1 MSAGRARIVDANEPT
16 RGFGFT
22 RRTVRWQL
30 AAVAAILLVTMVVLG
45 FAVEVMIGLLAALLI
60 AVIIDAVTGAA
71 GSRHT
76 TSVKDAA

>member
-1 MSAGRARIVDANEPT
+1 MQESPDGCQQALGLAGRAT
-16 RGFGFT
+16 
-22 RRTVRWQL
+22 
-30 AAVAAILLVTMVVLG
+30 
-45 FAVEVMIGLLAALLI
+45 VEVMIGLLAALLI